1 MQSLNSKTMNSGWK
15 KLKKN
20 RNENLMKFRKDL
32 ICCKNKYWLKGHK
45 LQKAKVEAKELQEAQ
60 TDQVH
65 ALFGKVSKMLPFLKI
80 QVQVKLKYF

>member
-1 MQSLNSKTMNSGWK
+1 MQLIATEIELTRASYRIIQLYVH
-15 KLKKN
+15 
-20 RNENLMKFRKDL
+20 KDL